1 MLPCFWYSGPY
12 AYTTATAR
20 TAPTKNVFL
29 WEVIVFSLQ
38 MSLAVYL
45 LSHYLSTKWG
55 EVRGRLFEG
64 GRLFQILSDRRIR
77 LFEGALIRGFTV
89 ITD

>member
-1 MLPCFWYSGPY
+1 MLPCFWYSGHY
-12 AYTTATAR
+12 AYTIA

-45 LSHYLSTKWG
+45 LSHYSSTKMGGG
-55 EVRGRLFEG
+55 ERALIRG